1 MMVLWM
7 AWIQTFFTSLTAG
20 KRGSACRSTTVTR
33 HKGREH
39 RGLMGP
45 PQADMAQGAGA
56 PSLSDLPTCVPVPAL
71 PHCLA

>member
-7 AWIQTFFTSLTAG
+7 AWLQTFFTSQGAG
-20 KRGSACRSTTVTR
+20 KAGAGRLPISVTR
-33 HKGREH
+33 RNGCEH

-45 PQADMAQGAGA
+45 PQADIWEGVGA
-56 PSLSDLPTCVPVPAL
+56 PPRSGLVTFVPVPAL